1 MLVSDTAVYILPSTP
16 IYTETYM
23 FCGTGHDCDGLCQ
36 KIAILPGV
44 FSVAKGSAAV
54 GASSAPDL
62 GEEMGG
68 GLK

>member
-1 MLVSDTAVYILPSTP
+1 
-16 IYTETYM
+16 M